1 MPRIRPLPALRR
13 TTITLGSS
21 VMVARARLGLPPGV
35 GVKPMGPKR
44 SWLGPTPPVGCPA
57 VTQRGCYVRYLC
69 RRVGSLGFDG
79 LWRRFAS
86 DVSAAW
92 SGW

>member
-1 MPRIRPLPALRR
+1 V
-13 TTITLGSS
+13 T
-21 VMVARARLGLPPGV
+21 LPPV
-35 GVKPMGPKR
+35 E
-44 SWLGPTPPVGCPA
+44 CPA
-57 VTQRGCYVRYLC
+57 VTQRGVLRALFLQAGGPLAC
-69 RRVGSLGFDG
+69 FDG